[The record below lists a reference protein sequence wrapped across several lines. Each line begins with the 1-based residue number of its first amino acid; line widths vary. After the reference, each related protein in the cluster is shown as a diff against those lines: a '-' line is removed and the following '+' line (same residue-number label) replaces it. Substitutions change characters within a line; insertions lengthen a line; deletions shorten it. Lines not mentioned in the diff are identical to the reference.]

1 MQHFTHRPTR
11 WRPTTINEL
20 ASIFGCSKQYISAL
34 KQEGRLPTRNNKLVL
49 IDALEFF
56 AGSGNASQRKTA
68 KGILGLP
75 EDDGQPIIGDI
86 RITEDN
92 VDEMRRG
99 ILEKINTDPATAV
112 RIGQALEL
120 WYKTDR
126 ADRERL
132 VAVGELFHRSAILRE
147 FGEAVAKCNAKLH
160 NIAARVAT
168 QCEGRSARDI
178 EKIIGDEINDA
189 LMELQR
195 TRFTGTDQ

>member
-1 MQHFTHRPTR
+1 MQRFTHRPSR
-11 WRPTTINEL
+11 WQTTTINEL
-20 ASIFGCSKQYISAL
+20 ASIFGCTKQHISNL
-34 KQEGRLPTRNNKLVL
+34 KRECKLRTRNDKLIL

-56 AGSGNASQRKTA
+56 SNSRNPEQRA
-68 KGILGLP
+68 AARHILNLP
-75 EDDGQPIIGDI
+75 EDEGRPVLGDI

-92 VDEMRRG
+92 VEEMRRG

-147 FGEAVAKCNAKLH
+147 VGDAVARCNTRLH